1 MTCFY
6 SRVQCA
12 VTVNCISIS
21 KSTSIDTSITLSYIY
36 VHLSNGFPAE
46 DGDILRGGD
55 LHLGWYRPGGA
66 ERSAQDDRRRHHR
79 GRAHRRAPRPGQPL
93 QQVADIYKIYDV

>member
-6 SRVQCA
+6 SRVQLLLI
-12 VTVNCISIS
+12 VYLYLNLDL
-21 KSTSIDTSITLSYIY
+21 DTSITISYKY
-36 VHLSNGFPAE
+36 LLSNHLPTE

-93 QQVADIYKIYDV
+93 QQVPDI